1 MAVGLTPEVNV
12 QSPRTQD
19 AASLRQVFQTITAES
34 CPRFYNFH
42 MHTVCSDGKLQ
53 PEQLMEQAIAIG
65 LLGLAI
71 TDHHSTAGYDRAQ
84 RWLSHLQ
91 SAWDDEVGNLA
102 PKSLPPKSLPQL
114 WAGMEVTAELLADE
128 VHILCYAFDPA
139 HPELQV
145 YRQGQSVEGEARQ
158 AGQVI
163 AAVHRAGGLA
173 VLAHPARY
181 KRSPQDLILAAA
193 DLGIDGVETYY
204 AYNNPS
210 PWQPSPR
217 QTEEVRQLGDRLG
230 LLHTCGTDTHGL
242 NLLQRL

>member
-1 MAVGLTPEVNV
+1 MAVGLTPGVNA
-12 QSPRTQD
+12 QSSRTQD

-65 LLGLAI
+65 LSGLAI
-71 TDHHSTAGYDRAQ
+71 TDHHSTGGYDRAQ
-84 RWLSHLQ
+84 RWLSNLR
-91 SAWDDEVGNLA
+91 SAWQDEVENSA
-102 PKSLPPKSLPQL
+102 SQSLPPLPQL

-139 HPELQV
+139 HPDLHIYQ
-145 YRQGQSVEGEARQ
+145 QGQSVEGEARQ

-181 KRSPQDLILAAA
+181 KRSPQDLIPAAA
-193 DLGIDGVETYY
+193 DLGIDGIETYY

-217 QTEEVRQLGDRLG
+217 QTAEVRQLGDRLG

-242 NLLQRL
+242 DLLQRL